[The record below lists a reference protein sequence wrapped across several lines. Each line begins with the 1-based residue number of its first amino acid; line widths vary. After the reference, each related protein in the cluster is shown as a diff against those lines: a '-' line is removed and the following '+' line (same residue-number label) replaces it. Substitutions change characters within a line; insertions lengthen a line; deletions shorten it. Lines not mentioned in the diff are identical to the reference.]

1 MSPTTTP
8 CTADPIWGAI
18 FKCCFKAQS
27 SKLKSLFSLKRGKR
41 DVRALSFELSKMSPQ
56 VGLAVLD
63 KAGLVGQVLL
73 ANGDT
78 SVQKI
83 VPPIHFLVL
92 LISVNFGKKLFFAGN
107 QTVQTN
113 TRVLLISLVQ

>member
-1 MSPTTTP
+1 
-8 CTADPIWGAI
+8 
-18 FKCCFKAQS
+18 
-27 SKLKSLFSLKRGKR
+27 
-41 DVRALSFELSKMSPQ
+41 MSPQ

-63 KAGLVGQVLL
+63 EAGLVGQVLL

-83 VPPIHFLVL
+83 VPPIPFLVL